1 MKPPR
6 TYPSLKRLAKAWKR
20 PPFFDQGPVIA
31 RLHDLPLPQHDNPVS
46 VYDGGNTVG
55 DNHDDHLPP
64 QGARRVLRRCSALTC
79 IIGKLKSTALAE
91 IADRSYLG
99 FNSS

>member
-1 MKPPR
+1 MVFLIINIFQYKSMKPPR

-55 DNHDDHLPP
+55 EN
-64 QGARRVLRRCSALTC
+64 GTILT
-79 IIGKLKSTALAE
+79 
-91 IADRSYLG
+91 D
-99 FNSS
+99 